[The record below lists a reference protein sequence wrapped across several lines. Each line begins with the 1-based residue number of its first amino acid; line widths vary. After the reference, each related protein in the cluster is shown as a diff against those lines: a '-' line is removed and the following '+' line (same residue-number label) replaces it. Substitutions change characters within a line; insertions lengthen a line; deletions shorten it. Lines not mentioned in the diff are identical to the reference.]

1 MSRIFAIVSKN
12 NEVSNK
18 IFEGLKKLDFYP
30 YDSVGIATLNRNS
43 IRIKKNKG
51 KIEEIFS
58 EEDLKNLSGKI
69 GVGHLRWATHGA
81 PAEFNSH
88 PLTDCYNNIAVV
100 QNGVIGNFL
109 QLKDELI
116 QSNHKFVSKTDTEV
130 IAHHLEKISEYNINY
145 FNQITEV
152 LKKLEGCFSLVIISK
167 NLKNYLIAFSKGLPL
182 YIGLGKEENY
192 VSSEPAGFIK
202 QTNKFIKLEED
213 EIALVG
219 GDSYKIFSINGLLE
233 LNKEAVESTWNE
245 DEAKKLG
252 YEHMVLREIMEQPYT
267 FKTAMH
273 AQKPYLELISE
284 YIDKANRNFIVAS
297 YSSYNAAIAASYLF
311 SKLANITVYPS
322 HASEFIEQFG
332 SSIDISTTILFSSPS
347 GRDKEILSVV
357 EFARMRACTIL
368 AMSNEAYCPL
378 TGMSRTYIVQNAG
391 APLTKYSIKDFTSQL
406 IIYLNLALTLAKKRG
421 KISQDEI
428 DVIYDEIKE
437 LPSLASVVLKKT
449 FNQMREIAKIIT
461 NKNFIFVLS
470 RGINYAT
477 ALEGKTKLNEIAKIN
492 AIAYP
497 AGESKHGPI
506 SLIEKDVPVIFI
518 APPDETRKLILGN
531 VQEMAARDALVISF
545 GVEGDREL
553 SSMSKIFIEMPRMH
567 NFITPIIYTLP
578 LQLLSY
584 FLAKEK
590 NINVY

>member
-30 YDSVGIATLNRNS
+30 YDSVGIATFNGNS
-43 IRIKKNKG
+43 IHIKKNKG

-130 IAHHLEKISEYNINY
+130 IAHHLEKISGYNINY

-202 QTNKFIKLEED
+202 QTYKFLKLEED

-233 LNKEAVESTWNE
+233 LNKEAVESTWE
-245 DEAKKLG
+245 
-252 YEHMVLREIMEQPYT
+252 
-267 FKTAMH
+267 
-273 AQKPYLELISE
+273 
-284 YIDKANRNFIVAS
+284 
-297 YSSYNAAIAASYLF
+297 
-311 SKLANITVYPS
+311 
-322 HASEFIEQFG
+322 
-332 SSIDISTTILFSSPS
+332 
-347 GRDKEILSVV
+347 
-357 EFARMRACTIL
+357 
-368 AMSNEAYCPL
+368 
-378 TGMSRTYIVQNAG
+378 
-391 APLTKYSIKDFTSQL
+391 
-406 IIYLNLALTLAKKRG
+406 
-421 KISQDEI
+421 
-428 DVIYDEIKE
+428 
-437 LPSLASVVLKKT
+437 
-449 FNQMREIAKIIT
+449 
-461 NKNFIFVLS
+461 
-470 RGINYAT
+470 
-477 ALEGKTKLNEIAKIN
+477 
-492 AIAYP
+492 
-497 AGESKHGPI
+497 
-506 SLIEKDVPVIFI
+506 
-518 APPDETRKLILGN
+518 
-531 VQEMAARDALVISF
+531 
-545 GVEGDREL
+545 
-553 SSMSKIFIEMPRMH
+553 
-567 NFITPIIYTLP
+567 
-578 LQLLSY
+578 
-584 FLAKEK
+584 
-590 NINVY
+590 